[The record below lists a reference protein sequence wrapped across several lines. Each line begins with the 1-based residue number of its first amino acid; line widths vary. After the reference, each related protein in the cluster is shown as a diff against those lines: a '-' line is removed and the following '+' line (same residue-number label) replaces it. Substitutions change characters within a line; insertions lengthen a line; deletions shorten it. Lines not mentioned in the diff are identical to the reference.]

1 MSRAGPVNLALEFL
15 VVLFELRED
24 PVVLGLLDQGH
35 LEGVMVGG
43 VDEAIVTGDVN
54 NMHEVG
60 GIGSGH

>member
-1 MSRAGPVNLALEFL
+1 MNRAGPVNLASEFL
-15 VVLFELRED
+15 VVLFELSKD

-43 VDEAIVTGDVN
+43 TDEAIVAGDVD

-60 GIGSGH
+60 GVGSGH